1 MLNKQSSFIFFISIL
16 LLVIVAFNQ
25 PLTINSNDAIT
36 HCQDHAPLLA
46 KNLDPYIEENI
57 SYNDPPFNYHPVLIP
72 IVKGV
77 CSEIFFQ
84 GWETF
89 YPFLLIINA
98 LLALKLFSYVS
109 KDSLFSIVFYLTA
122 CNAFY
127 LTYKSG
133 NLSSFSF
140 SFFLL
145 SFYLFINKKFSLA
158 GFVYGFFSVFR
169 LFPYLVPLLLLL
181 NWRKKSFRDFS
192 FASLSTFLFT
202 SLYSFTTNK
211 DLFLNWA
218 NRTIFDTVVPP
229 TFLQNI
235 SNSKSISPGYNSLDI
250 GLLSV
255 LNDISDH
262 ATIIN
267 FGNYIYQKL
276 GIVFLLIYALAISV
290 LIINLLLLILKQTNW
305 EEEKVFLFTYLL
317 FLSINFYFNK
327 YYVVELT
334 FVLGIIYTY
343 YEEIKWVM
351 LLIFGVVIQI
361 LVLLDGFEILVDIAS
376 GVMTIAGLIVIY
388 FYKKKEEKLHQEKS
402 IEETY

>member
-36 HCQDHAPLLA
+36 HCRDHAPLLT
-46 KNLDPYIEENI
+46 KHLDPYVEENI
-57 SYNDPPFNYHPVLIP
+57 SYSDPPFNYHPVLIP
-72 IVKGV
+72 VVKGV

-84 GWETF
+84 GWATF
-89 YPFLLIINA
+89 YPFLLVINA
-98 LLALKLFSYVS
+98 LIALKLFSSVS

-127 LTYKSG
+127 FTYKSG
-133 NLSSFSF
+133 NLSSLSF

-145 SFYLFINKKFSLA
+145 SFYLFIKKKFSLA
-158 GFVYGFFSVFR
+158 GFVYGFFAIFR
-169 LFPYLVPLLLLL
+169 IFPYIVPLLLLL
-181 NWRKKSFRDFS
+181 KWRTKSFRDFS
-192 FASLSTFLFT
+192 LASLSTFLFA

-211 DLFLNWA
+211 DLFLNWV
-218 NRTIFDTVVPP
+218 NRTIYETIVPP
-229 TFLQNI
+229 TLLQNM
-235 SNSKSISPGYNSLDI
+235 SNLKSISPGYNSLDI

-255 LNDISDH
+255 LNDVSDH
-262 ATIIN
+262 ATIII

-276 GIVFLLIYALAISV
+276 GIIFLLLYILAISV
-290 LIINLLLLILKQTNW
+290 LIVNLLLLILKQTSW
-305 EEEKVFLFTYLL
+305 EEEKIFLFTYLL

-327 YYVVELT
+327 YYIVELT
-334 FVLGIIYTY
+334 FVLGIIYAY

-361 LVLLDGFEILVDIAS
+361 LVLIDGFKILVDIAS
-376 GVMTIAGLIVIY
+376 GVMTIAGLIIIY
-388 FYKKKEEKLHQEKS
+388 FYKNKEELLHQEKF
-402 IEETY
+402 IE

>member
-1 MLNKQSSFIFFISIL
+1 MLNKQSNFIFFISIL

-46 KNLDPYIEENI
+46 KNLNPYVEENI
-57 SYNDPPFNYHPVLIP
+57 SYSDPPFNYHPVLIP
-72 IVKGV
+72 VVKGV
-77 CSEIFFQ
+77 CSDIFFQ

-133 NLSSFSF
+133 NLSSLSF

-158 GFVYGFFSVFR
+158 GIVYGLFSIFR
-169 LFPYLVPLLLLL
+169 LFPYLVPLLLLFK
-181 NWRKKSFRDFS
+181 WRIKSFRDFS
-192 FASLSTFLFT
+192 LASLSTFLFA
-202 SLYSFTTNK
+202 SLYSFTANK
-211 DLFLNWA
+211 DLFLNWV
-218 NRTIFDTVVPP
+218 NRTIIETVFPP
-229 TFLQNI
+229 NLLQNM
-235 SNSKSISPGYNSLDI
+235 SNSKSFSPGYSSLDI

-255 LNDISDH
+255 LNDLSDH

-276 GIVFLLIYALAISV
+276 GIVFLLIYALAMSV
-290 LIINLLLLILKQTNW
+290 LIINLLLLILKQASW

-334 FVLGIIYTY
+334 FILGIIYAY

-361 LVLLDGFEILVDIAS
+361 LVLIGGFEILVDVAS

-388 FYKKKEEKLHQEKS
+388 FYNKKEVMQET
-402 IEETY
+402 EEPL

>member
-36 HCQDHAPLLA
+36 HCRDHAPLLT
-46 KNLDPYIEENI
+46 KNLDPYVEENI
-57 SYNDPPFNYHPVLIP
+57 SYSDPPFNYHPVLIP
-72 IVKGV
+72 VVKGV

-84 GWETF
+84 GWATF
-89 YPFLLIINA
+89 YPFLLVINA
-98 LLALKLFSYVS
+98 LIALKLFSSVS

-127 LTYKSG
+127 FTYKSG
-133 NLSSFSF
+133 NLSSLSF

-158 GFVYGFFSVFR
+158 GFVYGFFAIFR
-169 LFPYLVPLLLLL
+169 IFPYIVPLLLLL
-181 NWRKKSFRDFS
+181 KWRTKNFRDFS
-192 FASLSTFLFT
+192 LASLSTFLFA
-202 SLYSFTTNK
+202 SFYSFTTNK

-218 NRTIFDTVVPP
+218 NRTIFETVIPP
-229 TFLQNI
+229 NLLQNM
-235 SNSKSISPGYNSLDI
+235 SNSKTLSPGYSSLDI

-267 FGNYIYQKL
+267 FGNYTYQKL
-276 GIVFLLIYALAISV
+276 GIVFLLLYIIAISV
-290 LIINLLLLILKQTNW
+290 LIINLLLLILKRTSW
-305 EEEKVFLFTYLL
+305 EEEKIFLFTYLL

-327 YYVVELT
+327 YYIVELT
-334 FVLGIIYTY
+334 FILGIIYAY

-361 LVLLDGFEILVDIAS
+361 LVLIDGFEILVDVAS

-388 FYKKKEEKLHQEKS
+388 FYNKKEEMLHINKNL
-402 IEETY
+402 

>member
-36 HCQDHAPLLA
+36 HCRDHATLLT
-46 KNLDPYIEENI
+46 KSLDPYVEENI
-57 SYNDPPFNYHPVLIP
+57 SYSDPPFNYHPVLIP
-72 IVKGV
+72 VVKGV

-84 GWETF
+84 GWATF
-89 YPFLLIINA
+89 YPFLLVINA
-98 LLALKLFSYVS
+98 LIALKLFSSVS

-127 LTYKSG
+127 FTYKSG
-133 NLSSFSF
+133 NLSILSF

-158 GFVYGFFSVFR
+158 GFVYGFFAIFR
-169 LFPYLVPLLLLL
+169 IFPYIVPLLLLL
-181 NWRKKSFRDFS
+181 KWRTKNFRDFS
-192 FASLSTFLFT
+192 LASLSTFLFA
-202 SLYSFTTNK
+202 SFYSFTTNK

-218 NRTIFDTVVPP
+218 NRTIFETVIPP
-229 TFLQNI
+229 NLLQNM
-235 SNSKSISPGYNSLDI
+235 SNSKTLSPGYSSLDI

-267 FGNYIYQKL
+267 FGNYTYQKL
-276 GIVFLLIYALAISV
+276 GIVFLLLYILAISV
-290 LIINLLLLILKQTNW
+290 LIINLLLLILKRTSW
-305 EEEKVFLFTYLL
+305 EEEKIFLFTYLL

-327 YYVVELT
+327 YYIVELT
-334 FVLGIIYTY
+334 FILGIIYAY

-361 LVLLDGFEILVDIAS
+361 LVLIDGFEILVDVAS

-388 FYKKKEEKLHQEKS
+388 FYNKKEEMLHINKNL
-402 IEETY
+402 